1 MTIVSIVYNTGKG
14 HTGAIAEAIARGA
27 QSVEG
32 VQVHLIQILPEQIN
46 ANGRWQDDA
55 IMAKLNA
62 SDAIVFGC
70 PTYMGSVSGIFKL
83 FMEATFTLWFQQGWK
98 DKFAAGFTN
107 SASQSGDKLSSL
119 IQLMVF
125 ASQLSMTWI
134 SVGDPPGNNW
144 SGGSINDI
152 NRLGSWVGVMSQSN
166 GDQEADLAPPE
177 GDRLTAERHGRRVAA
192 MARHWK
198 REGDYSTEYIRET
211 RSSNE

>member
-1 MTIVSIVYNTGKG
+1 MTIISVVYSTGKG
-14 HTGAIAEAIARGA
+14 HTGAIAEAVGRGA

-32 VQVHLIQILPEQIN
+32 VQVHLIQILPEQIG
-46 ANGRWQDDA
+46 ADGRWQDDE
-55 IMAKLNA
+55 IMTKLNA

-83 FMEATFTLWFQQGWK
+83 FMEATFSLWFQQGWK

-125 ASQLSMTWI
+125 ASQLSMIWI

-177 GDRLTAERHGRRVAA
+177 SDRLTAERHGRRVALI
-192 MARHWK
+192 ARCWK
-198 REGDYSTEYIRET
+198 AQGEYTTEYIT
-211 RSSNE
+211 TAV